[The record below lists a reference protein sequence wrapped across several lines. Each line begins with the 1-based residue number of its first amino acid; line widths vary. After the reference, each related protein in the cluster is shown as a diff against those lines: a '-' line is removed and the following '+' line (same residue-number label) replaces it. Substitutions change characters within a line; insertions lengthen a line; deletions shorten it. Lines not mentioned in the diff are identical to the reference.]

1 MGGYTTYTLLGAT
14 DGTLQFEVRRCRF
27 TSTETK
33 KMAETFG
40 ERFQRLRKE
49 RGLTQDR
56 IAEAVNVSSQAVSK
70 WENDINMP
78 DITLLLPL
86 SELLGVTTDE
96 LLGKEK
102 HEVMIIEDPEKK
114 KDIMKMMFRIKVST
128 TEGDK
133 VNIQLPMALMKI
145 AIDSGMSMPEVSGK
159 VDLTQFDW
167 KQILDL
173 VEQGVIGEIVKVD
186 TAEGDQVSIIIE

>member
-1 MGGYTTYTLLGAT
+1 
-14 DGTLQFEVRRCRF
+14 
-27 TSTETK
+27 
-33 KMAETFG
+33 
-40 ERFQRLRKE
+40 
-49 RGLTQDR
+49 
-56 IAEAVNVSSQAVSK
+56 
-70 WENDINMP
+70 
-78 DITLLLPL
+78 
-86 SELLGVTTDE
+86 
-96 LLGKEK
+96 
-102 HEVMIIEDPEKK
+102 MIIEDPEKK
-114 KDIMKMMFRIKVST
+114 KDIMKMMFRVKVNT

-133 VNIQLPMALMKI
+133 VNIQLPMALIKI

>member
-1 MGGYTTYTLLGAT
+1 
-14 DGTLQFEVRRCRF
+14 
-27 TSTETK
+27 
-33 KMAETFG
+33 MAETFG

-102 HEVMIIEDPEKK
+102 HEVMLIEDPEKK
-114 KDIMKMMFRIKVST
+114 KDIMKMMFRVKVNT

-133 VNIQLPMALMKI
+133 VNIQLPMALIKI
-145 AIDSGMSMPEVSGK
+145 AIDSGMSMPQVSGK

-167 KQILDL
+167 KQILEL

>member
-1 MGGYTTYTLLGAT
+1 
-14 DGTLQFEVRRCRF
+14 
-27 TSTETK
+27 
-33 KMAETFG
+33 MAETFG

-114 KDIMKMMFRIKVST
+114 KDIMKMMFRV
-128 TEGDK
+128 K
-133 VNIQLPMALMKI
+133 VNIQLPMALIKI
-145 AIDSGMSMPEVSGK
+145 AIDSGMSMPQVSGK

>member
-133 VNIQLPMALMKI
+133 VNIQLPMALIKI
-145 AIDSGMSMPEVSGK
+145 AIDSGMSMPQVSGK